1 MGCIHLVNRLG
12 RLAIDWL
19 TCPQTIGNPTVVAS
33 PSPHTAVM
41 AKSAIAIP
49 TITVIGAGNVGAS
62 LARCVL
68 SQNLGHIVLL
78 DIVEGRPQ
86 GLALDMAEAQPLEG
100 YSYTITGTNDYQDT
114 AGSQI
119 IVITAGLPRKPG
131 MSRDD
136 LLKVNGSIILDVMAK
151 ALPHSPNAHFILV
164 TNPLDVMTYLAW
176 QASGL
181 PTSRVLGQAGVLDSA
196 RFRTF
201 IAQALEVPPQD
212 VSTMVLGGHGDLMVP
227 LISYTTV
234 SGIPLTELLSA
245 PHIEQLIERTRHGGA
260 EIVNHLKTGGAFYAP
275 AAATAT
281 MVAAIL
287 QNQSAI
293 LPASAHLDGQY
304 GLKDIYLGVPCR
316 LNNSGIASIVE
327 LSLTEAEQKALEA
340 SAQSVRKTL
349 DNALPLLVA

>member
-1 MGCIHLVNRLG
+1 M
-12 RLAIDWL
+12 
-19 TCPQTIGNPTVVAS
+19 VVAS
-33 PSPHTAVM
+33 SSPTAS
-41 AKSAIAIP
+41 AESAIAPALTCQFSIP
-49 TITVIGAGNVGAS
+49 KITVIGAGNVGAS
-62 LARCVL
+62 LAHCL
-68 SQNLGHIVLL
+68 LTQNLGHVVLL
-78 DIVEGRPQ
+78 DIIEGRPQ

-100 YSYTITGTNDYQDT
+100 YSHTISGTNNYQDT
-114 AGSQI
+114 AESQV

-136 LLKVNGSIILDVMAK
+136 LLKVNGGIILDVIAK
-151 ALPHSPNAHFILV
+151 ALPHSPDAHIILV

-212 VSTMVLGGHGDLMVP
+212 VSTTVLGGHGDLMVP

-234 SGIPLTELLSA
+234 SGIPLTELLPSEK
-245 PHIEQLIERTRHGGA
+245 IQQLIEHTRHGGA
-260 EIVNHLKTGGAFYAP
+260 EIVNYLKTGGAFYAP

-287 QNQSAI
+287 QNQSTI
-293 LPASAHLDGQY
+293 LPVSAYLDGQY
-304 GLKDIYLGVPCR
+304 GLRDIYLGVPCR
-316 LNNSGIASIVE
+316 LDNNGIASVVE
-327 LSLTEAEQKALEA
+327 LSLTDAEQRALQASATSVKQTLEKAL
-340 SAQSVRKTL
+340 
-349 DNALPLLVA
+349 LLFA

>member
-1 MGCIHLVNRLG
+1 M
-12 RLAIDWL
+12 
-19 TCPQTIGNPTVVAS
+19 VVAS
-33 PSPHTAVM
+33 PSLQTAVVNK
-41 AKSAIAIP
+41 AAISIP
-49 TITVIGAGNVGAS
+49 KITVIGAGNVGAS
-62 LARCVL
+62 LARCL
-68 SQNLGHIVLL
+68 LPQNLGHVVLL

-100 YSYTITGTNDYQDT
+100 YSYKITGTNNYQDT
-114 AGSQI
+114 AGSQV

-136 LLKVNGSIILDVMAK
+136 LLKVNGGIILDVMAK
-151 ALPHSPNAHFILV
+151 ALPHSPDAYFILV

-176 QASGL
+176 QTSGL
-181 PTSRVLGQAGVLDSA
+181 PHSRVLGQAGVLDSA

-201 IAQALEVPPQD
+201 IAQALEVPSQD

-234 SGIPLTELLSA
+234 NGIPLTELLPA
-245 PHIEQLIERTRHGGA
+245 NKIQQLVERTRHGGA
-260 EIVNHLKTGGAFYAP
+260 EIVSYLKTGGAFYAP

-293 LPASAHLDGQY
+293 LPVSTYLDGQY

-316 LNNSGIASIVE
+316 LNSKGVASVVE
-327 LSLTEAEQKALEA
+327 LSLTADEQNALQASAKSVRQTLQKALKLFA
-340 SAQSVRKTL
+340 
-349 DNALPLLVA
+349 P

>member
-1 MGCIHLVNRLG
+1 M
-12 RLAIDWL
+12 
-19 TCPQTIGNPTVVAS
+19 VVAI
-33 PSPHTAVM
+33 PYPRKAVVNK
-41 AKSAIAIP
+41 AAIAIP
-49 TITVIGAGNVGAS
+49 KITVIGAGNVGAS
-62 LARCVL
+62 LARCL
-68 SQNLGHIVLL
+68 LAQNLGHVVLL

-86 GLALDMAEAQPLEG
+86 GLALDMAEARPLEG
-100 YSYTITGTNDYQDT
+100 YSYSITGTNDYPDT
-114 AGSQI
+114 ANSQV

-136 LLKVNGSIILDVMAK
+136 LLKVNGGIILDVMSQ
-151 ALPHSPNAHFILV
+151 ALPHSPDAHFILV

-176 QASGL
+176 QTSGL
-181 PTSRVLGQAGVLDSA
+181 PPRQVIGQAGVLDSA

-201 IAQALEVPPQD
+201 IAQELEVPPQD

-234 SGIPLTELLSA
+234 SGIPLTELMPLNKVQ
-245 PHIEQLIERTRHGGA
+245 QLVDRTRHGGA

-293 LPASAHLDGQY
+293 LPVSAYLEGQY

-316 LNNSGIASIVE
+316 LDHNGAASIME
-327 LSLTEAEQKALEA
+327 LSLTNDEQAALQTSAASVQQTLQKAL
-340 SAQSVRKTL
+340 S
-349 DNALPLLVA
+349 LLTS